1 MFLDAEIVD
10 FNVTIKRRGRNKR
23 DVIKKRLVMARRKN
37 PGACDAAQMKEN
49 IVRAGYHRTVQGC
62 FNQAVRYNPPG
73 HI

>member
-23 DVIKKRLVMARRKN
+23 DVIKKRLVMARRK
-37 PGACDAAQMKEN
+37 ACDAAQMKEN